1 MFYDYVLSSLFFASI
16 AGNREKHNHNSK
28 ERIGTETANGYN
40 KKKKTETIMMSTVF
54 SKADRTHNQSILL
67 R

>member
-1 MFYDYVLSSLFFASI
+1 MIMFSALFFSHLLQ
-16 AGNREKHNHNSK
+16 GTEKNNHNSE
-28 ERIGTETANGYN
+28 ERIGTEYANGYN
-40 KKKKTETIMMSTVF
+40 KKKKTERIMMSTVF